1 MCLVILSSLLYLL
14 CIIAIGSASSSKE
27 PEEAVSS
34 IEHHDNWRH
43 LDRKNCGRTRYDDI
57 RGRIIDGDEAKI
69 GQFPWLV
76 RIGVRI
82 SKIRLFTCAG
92 SLLNRYYV
100 LSAAHC
106 GDRNNI
112 VTLGEHNVLTPQDC
126 EAGICAD
133 PLQEINIK
141 RYHFFDYNPKDHKR
155 DFSLIL
161 LENAV
166 VYNDF
171 VVPVCLP
178 HGKVLT
184 EDLTGKNVKVA
195 GWGYTNSTTHD
206 QAVKL
211 MYIVAPIIDKSVCNS
226 IFHHGMDETQLCIG
240 YEHGKKDSCSGDSG
254 GPVTKFMKAST
265 TKRQHYQIGIVSYG
279 LVDCGGG
286 PAIYTNVIHY
296 MPKILD
302 IITKS

>member
-106 GDRNNI
+106 GDRNNMCVNGRGPALFI
-112 VTLGEHNVLTPQDC
+112 QC
-126 EAGICAD
+126 
-133 PLQEINIK
+133 
-141 RYHFFDYNPKDHKR
+141 
-155 DFSLIL
+155 
-161 LENAV
+161 NAV
-166 VYNDF
+166 V
-171 VVPVCLP
+171 
-178 HGKVLT
+178 
-184 EDLTGKNVKVA
+184 
-195 GWGYTNSTTHD
+195 
-206 QAVKL
+206 
-211 MYIVAPIIDKSVCNS
+211 
-226 IFHHGMDETQLCIG
+226 
-240 YEHGKKDSCSGDSG
+240 
-254 GPVTKFMKAST
+254 
-265 TKRQHYQIGIVSYG
+265 
-279 LVDCGGG
+279 LV
-286 PAIYTNVIHY
+286 I
-296 MPKILD
+296 
-302 IITKS
+302 